1 MAMLTKKDLLKIHLR
16 SYWIGASW
24 NYYNQSGNGF
34 CWAMLPL
41 LRKLYK
47 EGSPEMAAALKRETL
62 LYNTTP
68 QCHPFIMGIACSM
81 EEEAAAN
88 PEFDPS
94 AISSLKTSLMG
105 PLAGIGDSF
114 FWGTFKVLA
123 ATIGVSFASQG
134 NVLAPIIAFIIY
146 TVPST
151 LVRWYGLHWGYK
163 AGEKT
168 LQTLTESGSVQK
180 VITASSIVGLMVIGS
195 MVPSM
200 VNVSFG
206 WEWVSKGGTIT
217 LQSFFDAF
225 VPGLLPLL
233 ITGIMYL
240 FVKKKAKPIYMILGL
255 FIVGML
261 LAPLGIIK
269 L

>member
-1 MAMLTKKDLLKIHLR
+1 MAVMTKKDLVKLHFR
-16 SYWIGASW
+16 MHMIGCSW

-47 EGSPEMAAALKRETL
+47 EGTPEMAAATQREQM

-68 QCHPFIMGIACSM
+68 QCHPFIMGIAMSM
-81 EEEAAAN
+81 EETVAVD
-88 PEFDPS
+88 PSFDAS
-94 AISSLKTSLMG
+94 AISNLKTSLMG

-114 FWGTFKVLA
+114 FWGTFKVLT
-123 ATIGVSFASQG
+123 ATIGVSFATQG
-134 NVLAPIIAFIIY
+134 NVLAPIIAFLIY
-146 TVPST
+146 NIPAQ
-151 LVRWYGLHWGYK
+151 LVRWFGLNWGYK

-168 LQTLTESGSVQK
+168 LATLAESGSIQK

-200 VNVSFG
+200 VDVSFA
-206 WEWVSKGGTIT
+206 WEWVSKSGTVS
-217 LQSFFDAF
+217 LQSVFDAF
-225 VPGLLPLL
+225 IPGMVPLL

-240 FVKKKAKPIYMILGL
+240 FVRKKAKPIYMILAL
-255 FIVGML
+255 FVVGMI
-261 LAPLGIIK
+261 LAPFGIIK